1 MPSLKRL
8 LPLLVIAAA
17 LGFAYAMG
25 WQRLLSWQ
33 ALGARQAALHASV
46 AADPVWSALAYVALY
61 TVSTAVS
68 FPGAVVITVAGGLL
82 FGTVL
87 GAALTIVGATMGGTV
102 LFLAARSALAPLIA
116 RKGGKLLERLRPR
129 LERDG
134 FSYLLALR
142 FLPVFPFWL
151 VNLAAAASGIRL
163 GVFVAATL
171 LGVGP
176 ATTVFASIG
185 AGLGTV
191 LAAGGTPDLGLIFS
205 PPVLLPLLGLACL
218 ALLPAVWRHWKG
230 ADA

>member
-1 MPSLKRL
+1 MPTLKRF
-8 LPLLVIAAA
+8 LPLLLIVA
-17 LGFAYAMG
+17 LLAFAYAMG
-25 WQRLLSWQ
+25 WHRLLSWQ
-33 ALGARQAALHASV
+33 ALGAQQTALRARV
-46 AADPVWSALAYVALY
+46 AADPVLAALAYVGLY

-87 GAALTIVGATMGGTV
+87 GAVLTVIGATLGGTL
-102 LFLAARSALAPLIA
+102 LFLAARSAFAPLIA
-116 RKGGKLLERLRPR
+116 RKGGALLDRLRPR

-163 GVFVAATL
+163 GVFVAATF
-171 LGVGP
+171 LGIGP

-191 LAAGGTPDLGLIFS
+191 LAAGGTPDLGLVFS

-218 ALLPAVWRHWKG
+218 ALLPVAVRHWKG
-230 ADA
+230 ANA